1 MAAIAAFA
9 AANAGT
15 LQAIGAVVSAVSTI
29 SQASAQSQQYKIQA
43 QQAEL
48 QGRQNALNYSRQAYT
63 VLERQQQLAGAAR
76 ARAASGGVDPLT
88 GSPMTIQQVDA
99 MKAGEEYGIAK
110 ENADMAIYGGLAQSQ
125 SLRSAARTT
134 MTTGLLSAAGNLAL
148 AGGKYGETMVP
159 KVSNVGGYATSG
171 NF

>member
-1 MAAIAAFA
+1 MAAAAA
-9 AANAGT
+9 WAVANAGT
-15 LQAIGAVVSAVSTI
+15 LQAIGAAVSAASSI
-29 SQASAQSQQYKIQA
+29 SQARAQSQQYKMQA

-88 GSPMTIQQVDA
+88 GSAMTIQQVDA
-99 MKAGEEYGIAK
+99 MKASEEYGIAK
-110 ENADMAIYGGLAQSQ
+110 ENADMAIYGGLAQAQ
-125 SLRSAARTT
+125 SLRSAADTT
-134 MTTGLLSAAGNLAL
+134 MTIGYLSAFGDATLA
-148 AGGKYGETMVP
+148 AASYGSTMTP